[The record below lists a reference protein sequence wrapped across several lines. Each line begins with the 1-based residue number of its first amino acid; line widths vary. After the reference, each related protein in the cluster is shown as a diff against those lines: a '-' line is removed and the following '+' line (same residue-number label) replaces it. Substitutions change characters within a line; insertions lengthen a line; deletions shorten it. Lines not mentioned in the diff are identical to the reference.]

1 MEPTSGPVRAFG
13 GIVRFLIESH
23 LQRTGLRESPGLF
36 DRPVDESDEALWGR
50 LSAAFLVMLAGDG
63 LPGRSKARDFAT
75 VLAASAR
82 WGNLARFYLDGI
94 RRVTEEVGERCRQ
107 DALFSAACDRAEA
120 ALGRG
125 ASGAAAVEHV
135 WSVLFPEGVG
145 IRGNEARRVSELR
158 RRRTVAVR
166 HVNAHPIH
174 NPIREVLFT
183 ANVLLTTP
191 LPGADLSGCDS
202 GFLAGLARASG
213 EPQRYWYDHPIPVG
227 VRADNNEILYGL
239 RHLNDA
245 VEVERRRQPA
255 AAGRVVCV
263 LSVSV
268 THTGLHE
275 LGQAYLERI
284 LAAAPPLDNLDIFA
298 FTEADCRA
306 LVRRV
311 FLPIVQRCRPCD
323 EAEDLLSVVGVD
335 GRYGRH
341 YSFLK
346 AVAALWQVFIDPGVR
361 GTFKID
367 LDQVFPQQELVA
379 QTGASAFEH
388 LRTPLWGAAGEDAE
402 GRPVALGMI
411 AGALVDQRDIG
422 RGLFTPDVTFPGG
435 GLAPEEFVFF
445 SRLPQALS
453 TEAEM
458 MTRYRDGSVPDGRT
472 FCLERIHVT
481 GGTNGILVDS
491 LRRFRP
497 FTPGFIGRAE
507 DQAYVLST
515 MGASERLG
523 YLHAAG
529 LFMRH
534 DKEAFAQEAM
544 ALAKVGKEIGDY
556 VRILMF
562 SAYAR
567 AMGTSVDE
575 VKALAD
581 PFTGCFVSRL
591 PATVV
596 LLRFAL
602 RVASLSDQGQYAEAA
617 EFARVGMPQLHEAL
631 DFTSGEPSGLEQA
644 YHRERTGWQLFYD
657 CLADVE
663 RGLVAGEAWAES
675 ARDAAREIVAGCR
688 IGRPC

>member
-1 MEPTSGPVRAFG
+1 
-13 GIVRFLIESH
+13 
-23 LQRTGLRESPGLF
+23 
-36 DRPVDESDEALWGR
+36 
-50 LSAAFLVMLAGDG
+50 
-63 LPGRSKARDFAT
+63 
-75 VLAASAR
+75 
-82 WGNLARFYLDGI
+82 
-94 RRVTEEVGERCRQ
+94 
-107 DALFSAACDRAEA
+107 
-120 ALGRG
+120 
-125 ASGAAAVEHV
+125 
-135 WSVLFPEGVG
+135 
-145 IRGNEARRVSELR
+145 
-158 RRRTVAVR
+158 
-166 HVNAHPIH
+166 
-174 NPIREVLFT
+174 LFT

-191 LPGADLSGCDS
+191 LPEADLSGYDA
-202 GFLAGLARASG
+202 GFRAALARAAS
-213 EPQRYWYDHPIPVG
+213 EPQRFWYDHPIPVG
-227 VRADNNEILYGL
+227 VRADGNEILYGL

-245 VEVERRRQPA
+245 VEIERRRQPA
-255 AAGRVVCV
+255 HAGRVACV

-268 THTGLHE
+268 THTGLHG
-275 LGQAYLERI
+275 LGKAYLERV
-284 LAAAPPLDNLDIFA
+284 LAAAPSLDNLDIFA

-311 FLPIVQRCRPCD
+311 LLPVVERCRPCD
-323 EAEDLLSVVGVD
+323 EAEDLLSIVGVD

-346 AVAALWQVFIDPGVR
+346 AVAALWQVLVDPGVR

-367 LDQVFPQQELVA
+367 LDQVFPQRELIA

-388 LRTPLWGAAGEDAE
+388 LQAPLWGAVGEDAD
-402 GRPVALGMI
+402 GRPVELGMI
-411 AGALVDQRDIG
+411 AGALVNERDIG
-422 RGLFTPDVTFPGG
+422 RGVFTPDVTFPRGA
-435 GLAPEEFVFF
+435 LAPDEFVFF

-458 MTRYRDGSVPDGRT
+458 MTRYRAGRVPDGRT
-472 FCLERIHVT
+472 TCLQRIHVT

-515 MGASERLG
+515 MGASARLG

-544 ALAKVGKEIGDY
+544 APAKVGKEVGDY
-556 VRILMF
+556 VRTLMF

-567 AMGTSVDE
+567 AIGAGVDE
-575 VKALAD
+575 VKMLAD

-602 RVASLSDQGQYAEAA
+602 RIASLSDQLRYGEAA
-617 EFARVGMPQLHEAL
+617 EFARVGVPQLREAL
-631 DFTSGEPSGLEQA
+631 DFTSGEPGGLEQA
-644 YHRERTGWQLFYD
+644 YQRERTGWQLFYD

-663 RGLVAGEAWAES
+663 RGLVAGEAWAET
-675 ARDAAREIVAGCR
+675 ARDTAREIIAGCR
-688 IGRPC
+688 LGRPR